1 VPLWKV
7 YRVWFILFE
16 PCSFGEFAI
25 SFFLTWF
32 ICLNE
37 INLWACLLYFILY
50 AQWFLL
56 SSFVELCWTN
66 LLWFASLI

>member
-25 SFFLTWF
+25 SFLLTYF
-32 ICLNE
+32 ISLNE

-56 SSFVELCWTN
+56 SSLVELCWTN
-66 LLWFASLI
+66 LLWFAS